1 MIKKTFISI
10 GFFLLL
16 FSFTISAQNKI
27 YVNSENSIIHWKGFK
42 LTGNHY
48 GTIKI
53 KKGFFTLTNNK
64 ITGGEFI
71 IDMNSIVN
79 VDIPADDKNNKKIV
93 DHLKAE
99 DFFNVE
105 NYPTAFFKIT
115 STEIKENKILIK
127 GNLTLKNKTNPVEFL
142 AIVKIEQN
150 QLIFKSDTFKI
161 DRSKWNIQ
169 YKSKSF
175 FNNLADKFIH
185 DDMEIS
191 ISIETQK

>member
-10 GFFLLL
+10 GFFLLI

-27 YVNSENSIIHWKGFK
+27 HVNSENSTIYWKGFK

-48 GTIKI
+48 GTVKT
-53 KKGFFTLTNNK
+53 KEGFFTLTNNK

-93 DHLKAE
+93 DHLKNE

-115 STEIKENKILIK
+115 STEIKEDKILIK
-127 GNLTLKNKTNPVEFL
+127 GNLSLKNKTNPVEFL